1 MIQSNLSSKHVVYN
15 YLNLKKVNIKQ
26 YQTGADVVL
35 LLNVPKLFHL
45 ANIFRKLVKQTLL
58 DCEFLSSAW
67 FRDAQYAKQ
76 DMIRNTS
83 LSRAQEIHLPCG
95 QKALVRMVGRADFS

>member
-1 MIQSNLSSKHVVYN
+1 MIQSNLSSKHIVYN
-15 YLNLKKVNIKQ
+15 YLNLRKVNVKQ
-26 YQTGADVVL
+26 YQTNADVVL

-67 FRDAQYAKQ
+67 FGAAQYAKQ
-76 DMIRNTS
+76 DIIRNTS
-83 LSRAQEIHLPCG
+83 LSRAQEIHSPWI
-95 QKALVRMVGRADFS
+95 QKRLSGW